1 MTRPVDPA
9 RVYLACPLCGCP
21 GGLISYAR
29 VAPFIEDLSGRPAA
43 ATLLLECRDCDLAWF
58 SHRFDEPSM
67 KALYGGYRGA
77 TYLRTR
83 RRWEPW
89 YSASLN
95 AALEPGG
102 PAVAERIDFMVGVL
116 DSAISI
122 GELRNIV
129 DVGGDAGQFFP
140 PFAGSKYVV
149 DVSGK
154 KLVEGVLAFQ
164 SLADLPEP
172 PHLLISAHLLEHL
185 PDPVTFVRSL
195 REVIS
200 ADGHLYVE
208 VPLDRPRVGRWHATT
223 AYDRFL
229 GLMRRTRP
237 TWILADFA
245 AGAARN
251 VGWPVPW
258 PGAVKQSEHINYFSE
273 RSLTALLSNAGFRV
287 TQVRSDPGAS
297 LRGLRLGTLAV
308 LAVPV

>member
-1 MTRPVDPA
+1 MGALVLGIAQCSAGAGWHRRGRADRLHGRRPRPHDQHRRTPQHRRCWWRRRPV
-9 RVYLACPLCGCP
+9 L
-21 GGLISYAR
+21 
-29 VAPFIEDLSGRPAA
+29 
-43 ATLLLECRDCDLAWF
+43 
-58 SHRFDEPSM
+58 
-67 KALYGGYRGA
+67 
-77 TYLRTR
+77 
-83 RRWEPW
+83 
-89 YSASLN
+89 
-95 AALEPGG
+95 
-102 PAVAERIDFMVGVL
+102 
-116 DSAISI
+116 
-122 GELRNIV
+122 
-129 DVGGDAGQFFP
+129 P

-154 KLVEGVLAFQ
+154 KLVAGVLAVQ
-164 SLADLPEP
+164 SLADLPEA

-200 ADGHLYVE
+200 ADGHLYIE

-229 GLMRRTRP
+229 GLVRRTRP

-245 AGAARN
+245 TGAARN

-308 LAVPV
+308 LAVPI